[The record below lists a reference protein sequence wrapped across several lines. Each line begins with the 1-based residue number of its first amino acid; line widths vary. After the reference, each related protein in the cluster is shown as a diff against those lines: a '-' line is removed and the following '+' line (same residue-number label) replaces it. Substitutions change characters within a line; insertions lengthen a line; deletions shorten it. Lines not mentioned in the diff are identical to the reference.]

1 MKNQRINEMRDYI
14 LSAETVS
21 LKELSDTFQVS
32 INTVRRYINILTSE
46 DSSIQKV
53 YGGVSTHKKAPQPQ
67 SYIVR
72 NQEQN
77 QAKRAI
83 SKKAAELIQNHDIVF
98 IDSGTTTRYILD
110 YVPSDKQFTVIT
122 NNYYIIN
129 AAIEKPEITLV
140 ALPGILNRKTLSFSG
155 ENSDYLNTY
164 NITKAFMACTGISA
178 RDGATNSYPSETG
191 IKQIAVSKADQIYL
205 LADHSKF
212 GISTLMT
219 YCPVAR
225 FSGIITDLPPSEAFS
240 SYAQENGSRIILTSG
255 NERTAS

>member
-1 MKNQRINEMRDYI
+1 MKSQRINEMRDYI
-14 LSAETVS
+14 LSAEKVS
-21 LKELSDTFQVS
+21 LKELSETFQVS
-32 INTVRRYINILTSE
+32 MNTVRRYINVLTSE

-53 YGGVSTHKKAPQPQ
+53 YGGVSVHRDIPQPQ

-83 SKKAAELIQNHDIVF
+83 SEKAAELIQDHDIVF

-129 AAIEKPEITLV
+129 AAIEKTGITLV

-155 ENSDYLNTY
+155 ENSDYLKAF
-164 NITKAFMACTGISA
+164 NITKAFMACTGISV
-178 RDGATNSYPSETG
+178 RDGATNSYPSETT

-212 GISTLMT
+212 GVSTLMT
-219 YCPVAR
+219 YCPIAK
-225 FSGIITDLPPSEAFS
+225 FSGIITDLPPAENFFNFTL
-240 SYAQENGSRIILTSG
+240 ENGSKIILTPQ
-255 NERTAS
+255 